1 MHIFNGCST
10 LRMFLRIAFL
20 NNNVKKKKKFNIC
33 ELVTRS
39 RCFGGKLRIT
49 EETQLCSAL

>member
-20 NNNVKKKKKFNIC
+20 NNNVKKKKINIC

>member
-20 NNNVKKKKKFNIC
+20 NNNVKKKKFLIS
-33 ELVTRS
+33 VS
-39 RCFGGKLRIT
+39 
-49 EETQLCSAL
+49 